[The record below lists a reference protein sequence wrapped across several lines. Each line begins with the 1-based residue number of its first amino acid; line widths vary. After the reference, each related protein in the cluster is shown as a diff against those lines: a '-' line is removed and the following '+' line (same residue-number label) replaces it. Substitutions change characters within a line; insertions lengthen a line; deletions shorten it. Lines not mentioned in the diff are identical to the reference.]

1 MKILLFGKN
10 GQLGWELQ
18 RTLATLGEVQA
29 YDFPEVDFTHPESL
43 RAIVRSCNPQI
54 IINAIA
60 YTNVD
65 KAESEPEVARLVN
78 AASTGVIAEEA
89 LRCKAPFLHFSTDY
103 VFDGKKGSLYVEDDP
118 TGPLNMYGQSKLEGE
133 QVALQV
139 GGDVL
144 ILRTS
149 WVYSLRQGGFVTK
162 VLQWSRQHQVLRMV
176 TDQVGNPTWSRAL
189 AEITAQLL
197 ARAKDRPDWL
207 SARRGVYHLAGDGFA
222 SRFDWAKLILD
233 LDAHPEEWKMKELL
247 PTVTADFPSPAER
260 PTNSALDCTKFSETF
275 GLKLPP
281 WQDALRLM
289 MNIV

>member
-18 RTLATLGEVQA
+18 RTLPTLGEVQA
-29 YDFPEVDFTHPESL
+29 YDFPDVDFAHPETL
-43 RAIVRSCNPQI
+43 RAIVRANAPDV

-65 KAESEPEVARLVN
+65 KAESEPELARLIN
-78 AASTGVIAEEA
+78 ATSTGVIAEEA
-89 LRCKAPFLHFSTDY
+89 LRCKVPLIHFSTDY
-103 VFDGKKGSLYVEDDP
+103 VFDGKKGSTYVEDDP

-133 QVALQV
+133 QAALQV

-149 WVYSLRQGGFVTK
+149 WVYSMRQGGFVTK
-162 VLQWSRQHQVLRMV
+162 VLQWSRQQQVLRMV

-197 ARAKDRPDWL
+197 ARAKGSPDWL
-207 SARRGVYHLAGDGFA
+207 SARCGVYHLAGEGAA
-222 SRFDWAKLILD
+222 SRYEWAREILR
-233 LDAHPEEWKMKELL
+233 LDPLVAQQTVTQLL
-247 PTVTADFPSPAER
+247 PALTAEFPTPAER
-260 PTNSALDCTKFSETF
+260 PLYSALNCDAFTRAF
-275 GLKLPP
+275 GLRLPP
-281 WQDALRLM
+281 WQEALKLCM
-289 MNIV
+289 S